1 MQYKQL
7 NSNRL
12 EYSSVISDKNNG
24 YQEAGNK
31 LACIGGSS
39 EIDAF
44 LYGLPGGLLIAGLV
58 LICFT
63 MFGNALSGRRGREN
77 VASMSSNTRIDKK
90 YIIGKKHKRGPPPSQ
105 ELRPLDVSQL
115 AMSDNAPDDIKAMN
129 AAKLIN
135 IRRPPN
141 R

>member
-7 NSNRL
+7 KRL
-12 EYSSVISDKNNG
+12 EYSRVVTNDVGS
-24 YQEAGNK
+24 YQGASNK
-31 LACIGGSS
+31 LTCIGGSS

-58 LICFT
+58 LICFI
-63 MFGNALSGRRGREN
+63 MFGNALSGRRNRGN
-77 VASMSSNTRIDKK
+77 VASMSSNTRVDKK

-135 IRRPPN
+135 VRRPPN